1 MEPNKIKILSTRP
14 LDTARIK
21 AAGKQGVQIEELS
34 FIETEAIQSIVVQQE
49 IELALQES
57 ATIVFTSMNAVEA
70 VAEYM
75 TDEQPDWAI
84 YCMGN
89 TTLELVKKYFG
100 EHSIAG
106 TAANATELAEQIVE
120 DAVSDMVIFFCGD
133 QRRDELP
140 NILQN
145 NEIEVQEIEVY
156 HTIPITHKIGK
167 QYHGILFF
175 SPSAVDS
182 FFRNNVLPAQTILFA
197 IGNTTAT
204 AIKKYCGNA
213 IIIGKEPGKDFLL
226 TTALN
231 YFLHNER

>member
-14 LDTARIK
+14 LDADRIK

-34 FIETEAIQSIVVQQE
+34 FIETEAIQSIEVQQE

-89 TTLELVKKYFG
+89 STQELVKKYFG
-100 EHSIAG
+100 EHSIVG
-106 TAANATELAEQIVE
+106 TGANAAELAEQIVE
-120 DAVSDMVIFFCGD
+120 DAANDMVIFFCGD

-140 NILQN
+140 DILQN
-145 NEIEVQEIEVY
+145 NDIEVQEIEVY
-156 HTIPITHKIGK
+156 HTIPVTHKISK

-182 FFRNNVLPAQTILFA
+182 FFRNNLLPATTILFA
-197 IGNTTAT
+197 IGNTTAA
-204 AIKKYCGNA
+204 AIKKYCGNTV
-213 IIIGKEPGKDFLL
+213 ITGKEPGKDFLL
-226 TTALN
+226 TRALD
-231 YFLHNER
+231 YFLYNER